1 MSAARRV
8 RAAVAGA
15 LVVALLAAG
24 VVAQPAPFAVDSQA
38 TTLAGARVTVDVY
51 RPLETLAEGA
61 DPPDA
66 QAAAAPVA
74 IVAHGF
80 SRDRTRGR
88 DLGRDLAAAGIVA
101 IVPDLPNVVDYWG
114 NAAAIRDVV
123 AQLERGAFGL
133 PPTWRGQLVLIGTSA
148 GGVAT
153 LIAASKL
160 PGIAGWIGLDPVD
173 RSGTAALAAA
183 NVSVPAI
190 VLLGDPSV
198 CNLFGSGR
206 SIAQSVPTLL
216 RAQRLHGASH
226 CDFEGPTNSFCRNV
240 CGKGARG
247 MDETVRRETVDAA
260 LAMLRER
267 AGPAGAASTQP
278 LRPDDAEMPQES
290 PPDAARAPAPPDD
303 RP

>member
-1 MSAARRV
+1 MSAARRARGGV
-8 RAAVAGA
+8 VGA
-15 LVVALLAAG
+15 LVAMMLAAS
-24 VVAQPAPFAVDSQA
+24 VAAQPAPFSVDTQAV
-38 TTLAGARVTVDVY
+38 TLAGAPVTVDVY
-51 RPLETLAEGA
+51 RPLDTL
-61 DPPDA
+61 PDA
-66 QAAAAPVA
+66 AEAADAPMMPLPVA

-101 IVPDLPNVVDYWG
+101 IVPDLPNLVDYWG
-114 NAAAIRDVV
+114 NAAAIRDAV

-133 PPTWRGQLVLIGTSA
+133 PPTPRGQVVLIGTSA

-183 NVSVPAI
+183 KVSVPAI

-247 MDETVRRETVDAA
+247 MDETVRRLTVDAA
-260 LAMLRER
+260 LTMLHER
-267 AGPAGAASTQP
+267 NAPAESASTQP
-278 LRPDDAEMPQES
+278 LRDDAET
-290 PPDAARAPAPPDD
+290 PPAATPDPPVAPAPPDD